1 MASFGRQRV
10 FGRIVVM
17 LMIIVALI
25 IGGLFW
31 FDYLGVLDAKSLF
44 SPALRLAGIPV
55 RTGEALPPDSPT
67 LLEDERLAKQL
78 ASIEAMR
85 QELVEQQRAGEARGA
100 ELEAMAQ
107 ELEERARM
115 LTERENS
122 FNQSLQRYDNR
133 KANVEQNARYLTGMP
148 PADAVKIL
156 VAMDDQTVI
165 DILRAVEELAASSGE
180 ASVVAFWLSLLPAER
195 SADIQRKMGAKPSS
209 LD

>member
-1 MASFGRQRV
+1 
-10 FGRIVVM
+10 M
-17 LMIIVALI
+17 LMIIGAIL

-85 QELVEQQRAGEARGA
+85 QELDEKQRASEIRQS

-107 ELEERARM
+107 ELEERDRM
-115 LTERENS
+115 LVERENS

-133 KANVEQNARYLTGMP
+133 KANVEQNARNLTGMP
-148 PADAVKIL
+148 PADAVQIL

-165 DILRAVEELAASSGE
+165 DILRAVEELAAGSGE

-195 SADIQRKMGAKPSS
+195 SAVIQRKMSAKPAS
-209 LD
+209 LN

>member
-1 MASFGRQRV
+1 
-10 FGRIVVM
+10 
-17 LMIIVALI
+17 
-25 IGGLFW
+25 
-31 FDYLGVLDAKSLF
+31 
-44 SPALRLAGIPV
+44 
-55 RTGEALPPDSPT
+55 

-85 QELVEQQRAGEARGA
+85 QEFVEQQRASEAREA

-195 SADIQRKMGAKPSS
+195 SADIQRKMGAKPAS

>member
-10 FGRIVVM
+10 LGRIVVM
-17 LMIIVALI
+17 LMIIIAIL

-31 FDYLGVLDAKSLF
+31 FDYLGVLDVKSLF
-44 SPALRLAGIPV
+44 SPALKLAGVPV
-55 RTGEALPPDSPT
+55 RTGEALPSDSPT

-85 QELVEQQRAGEARGA
+85 QELVEQQRASEARGA

-195 SADIQRKMGAKPSS
+195 SAGIQRKMGAKPTS

>member
-17 LMIIVALI
+17 LMIIVAII

-44 SPALRLAGIPV
+44 SPALRLAGVPV
-55 RTGEALPPDSPT
+55 RTGEALPSDSPT

-85 QELVEQQRAGEARGA
+85 QELDEKQRASELREA
-100 ELEAMAQ
+100 ELEAVAQ

-195 SADIQRKMGAKPSS
+195 SADIQRKMNAKPPS

>member
-1 MASFGRQRV
+1 
-10 FGRIVVM
+10 M
-17 LMIIVALI
+17 LMIIVAII

-44 SPALRLAGIPV
+44 SPALRLAGVPV
-55 RTGEALPPDSPT
+55 RTGEALPSDSPT

-85 QELVEQQRAGEARGA
+85 QELDEKQSASELREA

-115 LTERENS
+115 LVERENS

-165 DILRAVEELAASSGE
+165 DILRAVEELAARSGE

-195 SADIQRKMGAKPSS
+195 SADIQRKMSVKPSS
-209 LD
+209 MD

>member
-10 FGRIVVM
+10 FGRVVVM

-31 FDYLGVLDAKSLF
+31 FDYLGVLDAKNLF
-44 SPALRLAGIPV
+44 SPALRLAGVPV
-55 RTGEALPPDSPT
+55 RTGEALPSDAPT

-85 QELVEQQRAGEARGA
+85 QELEEQQRASETRKS
-100 ELEAMAQ
+100 ELDAMAQ
-107 ELEERARM
+107 ELEERSRM
-115 LTERENS
+115 LSERENS

-195 SADIQRKMGAKPSS
+195 SADIQRKMSAKPAS

>member
-17 LMIIVALI
+17 LMIIIAII

-31 FDYLGVLDAKSLF
+31 FDYLGVLDAKNLF
-44 SPALRLAGIPV
+44 APALRLAGLPV
-55 RTGEALPPDSPT
+55 RTGDALPPDTPT
-67 LLEDERLAKQL
+67 LLEEERLAKQL
-78 ASIEAMR
+78 AFIEAIR
-85 QELVEQQRAGEARGA
+85 QELDEKQKANLAREA

-107 ELEERARM
+107 ELEDRARM
-115 LTERENS
+115 LVERENS

-165 DILRAVEELAASSGE
+165 DILRAVEDLAARSGE

-195 SADIQRKMGAKPSS
+195 SADIQRKMSAKPPS

>member
-10 FGRIVVM
+10 LGRIVVM
-17 LMIIVALI
+17 LMIIIAIL

-31 FDYLGVLDAKSLF
+31 FDYLGVLDVKSLF
-44 SPALRLAGIPV
+44 SPALKLAGVPV
-55 RTGEALPPDSPT
+55 RTGEALPSDSPT

-85 QELVEQQRAGEARGA
+85 QELVEQQRASEARGA

-180 ASVVAFWLSLLPAER
+180 ASVVGFWLSLLPAER
-195 SADIQRKMGAKPSS
+195 SAGIQRKMGAKPTS